1 MHVNTVLPAVAAYF
15 TLQKNR
21 GRSQGPWSF
30 PLTDRTRLPISLS
43 GSGFVSCS
51 HGQLQERTKESYTT
65 TTPGT
70 FIMPLTSHLRQAI
83 GFLRILEQ
91 VTSRPVTSHHVKRRY
106 VPLKLLGNA
115 THGTRLRRTQQV
127 NNVSNGGWLCSKE
140 WHDQKTT
147 RAEKSS

>member
-21 GRSQGPWSF
+21 GRSQGPWTF

-65 TTPGT
+65 TTGT
-70 FIMPLTSHLRQAI
+70 FIMSLTSHLRQAI

-91 VTSRPVTSHHVKRRY
+91 VTSRHITCQEEICTIEAARKCNSWNTVKA
-106 VPLKLLGNA
+106 N
-115 THGTRLRRTQQV
+115 
-127 NNVSNGGWLCSKE
+127 
-140 WHDQKTT
+140 TT
-147 RAEKSS
+147 G